1 MWASIAS
8 NSDCGGVPTPSFI
21 LTNPMKRGILITPVG
36 CWRPASHTYVERPP
50 GSSTSTLD
58 AISTTDYS
66 YVAAPGKSKTAGS
79 DHMALSNERHRSIRR
94 VESLEVEVTGVQAGV
109 RHRPRSREV
118 ERMQHGTESFF
129 IEGEGLVDTS
139 LGGRSGGDPDRVDEA
154 SAAAPTLAPGAPPPF
169 RFSRIG
175 PKGRQLSDANRR
187 KIAAAMIKQGRP
199 HSNIPAGFT
208 YLGQFVDH
216 DLTADRTDIELGEHV
231 SPAELLQGRSP
242 RLDLDSLYGAGP
254 ARERSQRFYS
264 DAVHLEVGRT
274 LEAQPGAGFDLP
286 RLGTGTDRHARTAN
300 IPDLRND
307 ENLAVAQTHAAFIRF
322 HNRVV
327 DDLPADI
334 PDPLRFRRARSK
346 VVKHYQWM
354 LRTDYLHRILDPEV
368 VDDVFTHGRKVVA
381 PHANPIDV
389 PTMPVEFSVAAFRLG
404 HSMVRS
410 AYNWNAVFDDGAGT
424 LDLLFEFSATSGT
437 LGGNKRLLN
446 IWVID
451 WRRMYHFGDAGRAD
465 LVVPPE
471 KANTAMRI
479 DTRLV
484 NPLGE
489 LPRGSF
495 GGTPMPATDPRRN
508 LAFRN
513 LTRAAMLQLATGQQM
528 ADKLTSRGVPVT
540 PLTAAQILDRNGGAV
555 LDELTAPERK
565 NLSEHTP
572 LWFYI
577 LREAELN
584 HGRLAGVGARLV
596 AETFHRA
603 IEGSQF
609 SIVRDPTWR
618 PSLGPDETTFRMV
631 DLLLLAFDGKKKLL
645 NPNG

>member
-1 MWASIAS
+1 
-8 NSDCGGVPTPSFI
+8 
-21 LTNPMKRGILITPVG
+21 
-36 CWRPASHTYVERPP
+36 
-50 GSSTSTLD
+50 
-58 AISTTDYS
+58 
-66 YVAAPGKSKTAGS
+66 
-79 DHMALSNERHRSIRR
+79 
-94 VESLEVEVTGVQAGV
+94 
-109 RHRPRSREV
+109 
-118 ERMQHGTESFF
+118 MQHGSESFF

-139 LGGRSGGDPDRVDEA
+139 LGGRSGDEPDRVDQA
-154 SAAAPTLAPGAPPPF
+154 SDTAPRLAAGAAPPF

-187 KIAAAMIKQGRP
+187 KIAAAMIKQGKPR
-199 HSNIPAGFT
+199 SAIPAGFT

-216 DLTADRTDIELGEHV
+216 DLTADRTNVELGENV

-242 RLDLDSLYGAGP
+242 KLDLDSLYGAGP

-264 DAVHLEVGRT
+264 DAVHLKVGRT
-274 LEAQPGAGFDLP
+274 LETDPGAGFDLP
-286 RLGTGTDRHARTAN
+286 RLGTGTDRQARTAN

-334 PDPLRFRRARSK
+334 PEAQRFRRARRK

-354 LRTDYLHRILDPEV
+354 LRTDYLPRILDPEV
-368 VDDVFTHGRKVVA
+368 VDDVFTNGRKLVA

-424 LDLLFEFSATSGT
+424 LELLFEFSATSGP
-437 LGGNKRLLN
+437 LGGNRRLLN

-465 LVVPPE
+465 LVVPAE

-484 NPLGE
+484 DPLGA

-495 GGTPMPATDPRRN
+495 GGSPMPADDPRRN

-513 LTRAAMLQLATGQQM
+513 LTRAHMLQLATGQQM
-528 ADKLTSRGVPVT
+528 ADKLGSRGVAVT
-540 PLTAAQILDRNGGAV
+540 PLTAAQILEGNSGAV
-555 LDELTAPERK
+555 LDELTGTERK

-584 HGRLAGVGARLV
+584 HGRLTGVGARLV

-603 IEGSQF
+603 MEGSQF
-609 SIVRDPTWR
+609 SIVRDPGWK
-618 PSLGPDETTFRMV
+618 PSLGPDDATFRMV
-631 DLLLLAFDGKKKLL
+631 DLLLFAFEGKKKLL